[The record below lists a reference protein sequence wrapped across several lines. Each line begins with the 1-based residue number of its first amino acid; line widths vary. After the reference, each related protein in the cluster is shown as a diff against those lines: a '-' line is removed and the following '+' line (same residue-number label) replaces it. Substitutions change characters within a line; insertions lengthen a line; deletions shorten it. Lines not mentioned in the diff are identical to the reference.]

1 MGVFIE
7 IAFHNLVQ
15 ARRRTIL
22 LGLGLGFVTFLL
34 VSMLGFSRSI
44 ADQLLRTATTLSSGH
59 VNVAGFHKNNP
70 SDQAAYISRIGQIRK
85 IITDNVPEV
94 DYVIDRYRGW
104 VQVSSETDSLQ
115 SGLSG
120 LDINEEPR
128 LVELLTLAPESEYR
142 EGGRAEVVGDVRGLA
157 EHDTMVIFASH
168 AKQLN
173 VTVGDSLTVI
183 TSTPDGVT
191 NTKDVRIV
199 AVAKDLSM
207 LSNWTLFAPKS
218 TLREL
223 YSLPEDTSGAVHV
236 FLKNPEEA
244 EAVMAKLRDLFAS
257 KDFPI
262 LEYNPVPFWM
272 KFETIAG
279 EDWIGE
285 KLDFTYWKDEISF
298 IVWILTVINAVSV
311 FIVTI
316 LLVIIGVGITNTMWI
331 AVRERTAEIGTLR
344 AIGMSR
350 RRVLAMFLLEAAMLG
365 LFATLL
371 GGLAGA
377 VVAGLVDAADV
388 TLPAGPI
395 RSFLMSDTLQLA
407 VTPLQVAGSTIA
419 ITLVVISA
427 SLWPAIRASRMQ
439 PVTAIHSVN

>member
-1 MGVFIE
+1 MGVFFE

-15 ARRRTIL
+15 ARRRTLL
-22 LGLGLGFVTFLL
+22 LGLGLAFVTFLL
-34 VSMLGFSRSI
+34 VSLLGFSKSI

-70 SDQAAYISRIGQIRK
+70 SDQAAYISNIKEIRK
-85 IITDNVPEV
+85 IIVDNVPEV

-115 SGLSG
+115 SGLAG
-120 LDINEEPR
+120 VDISEEPR
-128 LVELLTLAPESEYR
+128 LAELLALAPEREYR
-142 EGGRAEVVGDVRGLA
+142 EGGRDAVLGDVHGLA
-157 EHDTMVIFASH
+157 EPDTIVIFASH

-191 NTKDVRIV
+191 NTKDVRVV

-223 YSLPEDTSGAVHV
+223 YGLPEDTSGAVHV
-236 FLKNPEEA
+236 FLKDPAKAEE
-244 EAVMAKLRDLFAS
+244 VMAKLRELFAA
-257 KDFPI
+257 KHYPI

-272 KFETIAG
+272 KFETIGG

-311 FIVTI
+311 FLVTI

-350 RRVLAMFLLEAAMLG
+350 RRVLVMFLLEAAMLG
-365 LFATLL
+365 AFATVV
-371 GGLAGA
+371 GGVAGA
-377 VVAGLVDAADV
+377 LGAALIDAAHI

-395 RSFLMSDTLQLA
+395 RSFLMSETLRLSVSAWQVLGSAA
-407 VTPLQVAGSTIA
+407 V
-419 ITLVVISA
+419 ITLVTVSA
-427 SLWPAIRASRMQ
+427 SSWPALRASRLQ
-439 PVTAIHSVN
+439 PITAIHSIN